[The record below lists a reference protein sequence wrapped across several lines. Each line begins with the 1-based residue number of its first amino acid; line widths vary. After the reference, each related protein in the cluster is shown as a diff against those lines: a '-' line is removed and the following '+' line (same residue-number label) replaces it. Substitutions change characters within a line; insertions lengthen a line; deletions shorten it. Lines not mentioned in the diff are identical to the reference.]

1 LSLAAVATVSVVVAQ
16 AGTDQA
22 LLANQVVAVEAQKPN

>member
-1 LSLAAVATVSVVVAQ
+1 VVAATVLPVAAQ

-22 LLANQVVAVEAQKPN
+22 LLANQAVAVEAQKPN